1 MSISLRICPGCA
13 RHVRADEARCPF
25 CAVALDAQPRAHVHE
40 APSHRAR
47 AALIAGALTLAACN
61 SGPSNSYDP
70 STAGAYGGPP
80 SSGSTEAPASSDA
93 AASEEASAPTVIAI
107 YGAPPAKDER

>member
-25 CAVALDAQPRAHVHE
+25 CALALDAQPRTHVHE

-47 AALIAGALTLAACN
+47 VALIAGALTLAACN
-61 SGPSNSYDP
+61 SATSNSYDP

-80 SSGSTEAPASSDA
+80 SSGSTQPSERDA
-93 AASEEASAPTVIAI
+93 AAEEEASAPTVIAI